1 MSDASSTPDG
11 QLDRNQSFRLGAL
24 LIAPATNEVDGVRVD
39 TKTMDVLVALA
50 DAAMSVISV
59 AQLLE
64 RVWPNVVVGD
74 NVVHQ
79 AITHLRKVL
88 GDDPRAP
95 RYVQSIPKRGYRLIA
110 PVARMPAGSVE
121 HNAQKPADGLP
132 DASLANPQGWF
143 DTNTPRG
150 PASFDTSSAQGP
162 SPYTSTVHCLLA
174 VLAFENLSGDPDLAY
189 FSDGVSDE
197 IRDTVSRGADLR
209 VIGRASSFQFRGADK
224 AAAHVAAEVNA
235 THILDGA
242 VRRSGDRV
250 RISAELVECATSTTL
265 WSKRFEHELTDVFA
279 LQDEIASAV
288 AQALR
293 VAFAPSRQT
302 AAINVGGF
310 DLYLRARAAA
320 TGWLGALDSTLLAAA
335 VAREPRLTQA
345 WASLALSLALQAYD
359 PIDADPLPPLVVA
372 ELRRRALHATERAF
386 ALDAE
391 AAHAHTALAV
401 LEPVC
406 GAFAQREIHLRRAL
420 AAAPDDPFVLG
431 RISYWCRGVG
441 RLRETLVHQARAYE
455 IDPLIPVV
463 TQQYMHALRGVG
475 RGAEADVIYVA
486 ARARW
491 PELFFFVVAALDG
504 ASLRGDWKTVDRLLA
519 DVRVRGPHSPIMFD
533 AIEEVERRREGFAV
547 AGANKVAMLRRQ
559 LSETGTVSMSDA
571 ATASHLGFVQEVY
584 PIVLQASFVH
594 LFQPGGRLM
603 PRDFGTHWLLGRVGP
618 LQRDTRFVQLCA
630 KLGLCDYWVKS
641 DTWPDCAEQLE
652 DYYDFK
658 AEARRLVSSA

>member
-11 QLDRNQSFRLGAL
+11 QLDRIQSFRLGAL
-24 LIAPATNEVDGVRVD
+24 LITPATNEVDGVRVD
-39 TKTMDVLVALA
+39 AKTMDVLVALA
-50 DAAMSVISV
+50 SSVSNVISV

-110 PVARMPAGSVE
+110 PVARMPAASVE
-121 HNAQKPADGLP
+121 RNAQDPADGVP
-132 DASLANPQGWF
+132 NASVGF

-150 PASFDTSSAQGP
+150 PTSFDPSSAQGP

-345 WASLALSLALQAYD
+345 WASLALSLALQAS
-359 PIDADPLPPLVVA
+359 I
-372 ELRRRALHATERAF
+372 
-386 ALDAE
+386 
-391 AAHAHTALAV
+391 
-401 LEPVC
+401 
-406 GAFAQREIHLRRAL
+406 G
-420 AAAPDDPFVLG
+420 
-431 RISYWCRGVG
+431 S
-441 RLRETLVHQARAYE
+441 YE
-455 IDPLIPVV
+455 I
-463 TQQYMHALRGVG
+463 G
-475 RGAEADVIYVA
+475 RAHV
-486 ARARW
+486 
-491 PELFFFVVAALDG
+491 
-504 ASLRGDWKTVDRLLA
+504 
-519 DVRVRGPHSPIMFD
+519 
-533 AIEEVERRREGFAV
+533 
-547 AGANKVAMLRRQ
+547 
-559 LSETGTVSMSDA
+559 
-571 ATASHLGFVQEVY
+571 
-584 PIVLQASFVH
+584 
-594 LFQPGGRLM
+594 
-603 PRDFGTHWLLGRVGP
+603 
-618 LQRDTRFVQLCA
+618 
-630 KLGLCDYWVKS
+630 
-641 DTWPDCAEQLE
+641 
-652 DYYDFK
+652 
-658 AEARRLVSSA
+658 